1 MGQYS
6 FLQSYSGRTIHLVS
20 PWKVL
25 PDTTSIVVIAQY
37 ELNMTIAHNT
47 ITNTLGGSIVLGDA
61 LEGVIEDN
69 VLTNAGQG
77 ILISAF
83 GPYGGPAAYG
93 PVMNTD
99 VLRNTIALGAGNLIA
114 HDHGNYL
121 WGIGISDF
129 PGCLLS
135 GLMIRDNVVPS
146 VNVIYNTDGV
156 NGISANVIEQNLAY
170 WQPTF
175 PTPGFLVQD
184 NSPPPG

>member
-1 MGQYS
+1 
-6 FLQSYSGRTIHLVS
+6 
-20 PWKVL
+20 
-25 PDTTSIVVIAQY
+25 
-37 ELNMTIAHNT
+37 
-47 ITNTLGGSIVLGDA
+47 
-61 LEGVIEDN
+61 VIEDN

-99 VLRNTIALGAGNLIA
+99 VLRNTIARGGGNLIA
-114 HDHGNYL
+114 YDQGNYI

-135 GLMIRDNVVPS
+135 GLMIRGNVVPTG
-146 VNVIYNTDGV
+146 NAIYATDGV
-156 NGISANVIEQNLAY
+156 NGISANVIEQNQAY

-184 NSPPPG
+184 NSPSQ